1 VCQANPCLHGG
12 TCFGKTRGGDGFIC
26 LCPYGRRG
34 GICEE
39 EVEVSQPSYTSW
51 VVGYSSFLTYQTPPG
66 VNLGFELKFHF
77 TTGIVNQVA
86 LLLFMG
92 QKGTHREGS
101 DYLAISY
108 IKGHILLTWDL
119 GAGPRRIFTEAPVDN
134 RIHVHTVHAGR
145 WGRLAWLQ
153 VDHYMNIS
161 GVAPGRLASLNVN
174 GEFFVGGH
182 ENFNFT
188 GLPHDLPVH
197 TGFTGCIFDIV
208 MTGRDSEVPTGP
220 AVPLPLRGRNV
231 QQCQERMCDRNP
243 CQGGFC
249 LDYGASYSCQ
259 CPDGTS
265 GTSCD
270 RQLNVCSGKRHL
282 CQEGSVCVAH
292 TRAGYQCVCP
302 LGRTGQF
309 CERNVN
315 ISDARFT
322 GDHSYLTV
330 QLEAS
335 VRFNTH
341 ISMEIKPEKA
351 DGLILYLAQR
361 TNDFGDF
368 FSLLLVNGSLVFSF
382 SLGSAEQVTTMKA
395 ACCAPAP
402 GNSDSEA
409 NNGANWTAVSLGRRG
424 GEGYLTVG
432 GQTITR
438 SLQTE
443 DRLPTLDVSPILYL
457 GGLPDM
463 SLLSEVTATG
473 AGFSRFTGCM
483 RHLVVNQLAYPL
495 RKMRGR
501 TGANIADCDGT
512 ECGGEVCGFRGTCR
526 LNPGSGGGTRCECRA
541 GWAGRYCEVHTLC
554 ENSPCQNGGLCEVL
568 F

>member
-1 VCQANPCLHGG
+1 
-12 TCFGKTRGGDGFIC
+12 
-26 LCPYGRRG
+26 
-34 GICEE
+34 
-39 EVEVSQPSYTSW
+39 
-51 VVGYSSFLTYQTPPG
+51 
-66 VNLGFELKFHF
+66 
-77 TTGIVNQVA
+77 
-86 LLLFMG
+86 M
-92 QKGTHREGS
+92 
-101 DYLAISY
+101 
-108 IKGHILLTWDL
+108 
-119 GAGPRRIFTEAPVDN
+119 DN

-145 WGRLAWLQ
+145 WGRVAWLQ
-153 VDHYMNIS
+153 VDHFANIS

-208 MTGRDSEVPTGP
+208 MTGRAESGQQAAVP

-270 RQLNVCSGKRHL
+270 RQLNVCSGKRHQ
-282 CQEGSVCVAH
+282 CQEGSVCMTH
-292 TRAGYQCVCP
+292 TQDGYRCVCP
-302 LGRTGQF
+302 LGRAGQF
-309 CERNVN
+309 CERNLN
-315 ISDARFT
+315 ISDARFL
-322 GDHSYLTV
+322 GDHSYMAV
-330 QLEAS
+330 QLETS

-341 ISMEIKPEKA
+341 ISLQIRPEQA

-395 ACCAPAP
+395 DCCQQSLP
-402 GNSDSEA
+402 E
-409 NNGANWTAVSLGRRG
+409 NGGQSINGDKGWTEVTLGRRG
-424 GEGYLTVG
+424 GEGYLRVSGHTV
-432 GQTITR
+432 TR
-438 SLQTE
+438 SLMTQ
-443 DRLPTLDVSPILYL
+443 DRLPTLDVSPILYV

-463 SLLSEVTATG
+463 SLFSEV
-473 AGFSRFTGCM
+473 AGSSGGSRFTGCI
-483 RHLVVNQLAYPL
+483 RHLVVNQTPYPL
-495 RKMRGR
+495 RQTRGR
-501 TGANIADCDGT
+501 TGANIGDCDGT
-512 ECGGEVCGFRGTCR
+512 ECGGEVCGAHGTCR
-526 LNPGSGGGTRCECRA
+526 LQPGGDGGTRCECGA
-541 GWAGRYCEVHTLC
+541 GWTGHNCEVHTLC
-554 ENSPCQNGGLCEVL
+554 ANSPCQTGGVCEVKEQTIMKL
-568 F
+568 LNLHQNIFVY